1 MDAIAGLAF
10 GIIVIDIIRGMGV
23 KEHSDVAKEVLS
35 SGILAGV
42 LMAFIYIVTILMGTQ
57 SRGLFEI
64 SENGG
69 IALAQIAEHYL
80 GKAGSI
86 ILALTIIFA
95 CLKTS
100 IGLVTSC
107 SDTFVRMFPN
117 LCSYKVW
124 AIIFT
129 IVSFGF
135 SNIGLS
141 KIIEYS
147 IPVLMF
153 LYPLVISLILLAL
166 FGRVFEHDRNV
177 YVCVTIFTSFA
188 AVFDLIKA
196 LPESVQTTF
205 HLNQAVAF
213 ANNLLPWFDLNMGW
227 ILPAMIGFAVA
238 AVYTQ
243 GPLAPYGAAEGKLG
257 TNPISWAVP
266 RYGADPVIMDGAT
279 TIAAEGKLRAYI
291 QKGMQVPEGWIRDGH
306 GNNTTNPEDFYKEP
320 KGTILPI
327 GGLNAGAAKGSALS
341 IMCDMFSIAYWT
353 ALKEG
358 GKLKAENGF
367 FLMAVNPEFFCGT
380 LAYEKQVDN
389 HARFIKDAKPAEG
402 FDEVLLPGEFEFRQ
416 AKKKEQEGID
426 LPEETWNGLVSIG
439 QKLGCKWSAGLETV
453 KAKEF
458 VQF

>member
-1 MDAIAGLAF
+1 MKIRAEVLTEDTKEILTKLGVPEDAAQTVAEEL
-10 GIIVIDIIRGMGV
+10 VRSNLMGV
-23 KEHSDVAKEVLS
+23 DSH
-35 SGILAGV
+35 GV
-42 LMAFIYIVTILMGTQ
+42 LRIPRYVKQIQDGFIKPDANVKVVKESPSTAIIDADCGFGHVAARKMAQVVCEKAAKT
-57 SRGLFEI
+57 
-64 SENGG
+64 G
-69 IALAQIAEHYL
+69 IACALSMNSTHIGRAGAYTEWIARQ
-80 GKAGSI
+80 G
-86 ILALTIIFA
+86 
-95 CLKTS
+95 
-100 IGLVTSC
+100 
-107 SDTFVRMFPN
+107 
-117 LCSYKVW
+117 
-124 AIIFT
+124 
-129 IVSFGF
+129 
-135 SNIGLS
+135 
-141 KIIEYS
+141 
-147 IPVLMF
+147 
-153 LYPLVISLILLAL
+153 
-166 FGRVFEHDRNV
+166 
-177 YVCVTIFTSFA
+177 
-188 AVFDLIKA
+188 
-196 LPESVQTTF
+196 
-205 HLNQAVAF
+205 
-213 ANNLLPWFDLNMGW
+213 
-227 ILPAMIGFAVA
+227 MIGFAVA

-279 TIAAEGKLRAYI
+279 TIAAERKLRAYI

-341 IMCDMFSIAYWT
+341 IMCDMFSIALANDDYWT